1 MFREGV
7 RVLLSNEPD
16 FEVVGEA
23 GTAREAVEL
32 AFTLEPD
39 LILIDILLQDE
50 PELDV
55 IKTIHLQQPD
65 TNIVILTTNIQDE
78 LLLSAIRYGAKGY
91 ILKNL
96 SIHNLIASIRGL
108 ERGEMALSRSIISR
122 IFDKLIVAEDDPEP
136 QVNGM
141 ERLSRRER
149 EVLTFLAKGDSN
161 REIAEQLVIS
171 ENTVKKHVRSIL
183 DKLHQKNRNQIS
195 LMARHWSLSH
205 NENDIHPFE

>member
-1 MFREGV
+1 M
-7 RVLLSNEPD
+7 LSNEPD